1 MEDGKICE
9 DLILNSSVP
18 HAIVELT
25 GANAKG
31 TVKQIY
37 NPANVPIQCVKT
49 HVHVIL
55 MTIART
61 QIITNYMKVTQNKIT
76 KTRSYAWL
84 YMIFLFVLSKWT
96 MDLSSY

>member
-9 DLILNSSVP
+9 DLILNSSVS

-37 NPANVPIQCVKT
+37 NPANVPI
-49 HVHVIL
+49 
-55 MTIART
+55 
-61 QIITNYMKVTQNKIT
+61 
-76 KTRSYAWL
+76 
-84 YMIFLFVLSKWT
+84 
-96 MDLSSY
+96 

>member
-1 MEDGKICE
+1 MDYQTFIWKLACVPVLNLPSPIGNGWQMEDGKICE

-37 NPANVPIQCVKT
+37 NPANVPI
-49 HVHVIL
+49 
-55 MTIART
+55 
-61 QIITNYMKVTQNKIT
+61 
-76 KTRSYAWL
+76 
-84 YMIFLFVLSKWT
+84 
-96 MDLSSY
+96 